1 MKLRIATA
9 RQGTAWVQAGIKT
22 FFAQPLALTSLF
34 FFSMM
39 LMSLIGSIPM
49 VGTAVALG
57 LLPLSTLAMMVAAA
71 VTLQGKRPTL
81 GTVIGALRMDA
92 QRRNAFVLLGCLY
105 ALGFVV
111 VLGISSIADGG
122 QFARLNLMGGEISRE
137 VVEQPEFQLAMLLTL
152 ALYVP
157 LSMLFWHAPGL
168 IYWHR
173 VPAVKAVFFSL
184 VACLRNM
191 AAFTMFGL
199 VWMGVSLG
207 FGMVLALLATALGAL
222 LGTWVAVGLMVLG
235 SLMLAA
241 MFMASIV
248 FSFRDCFEPPDGS
261 PALED

>member
-1 MKLRIATA
+1 MKLRIATS
-9 RQGTAWVQAGIKT
+9 RQGTTWVQAGIKT

-49 VGTAVALG
+49 VGAVVALG
-57 LLPLSTLAMMVAAA
+57 LLPLSTLMMMVAAA
-71 VTLQGKRPTL
+71 VTLQGERPTL
-81 GTVIGALRMDA
+81 GTIIQALRMDA
-92 QRRNAFVLLGCLY
+92 QRRNAFIVLGSLY

-111 VLGISSIADGG
+111 VLGLSSIADGG
-122 QFARLNLMGGEISRE
+122 QFAKFNLMGDAISRE
-137 VVEQPEFQLAMLLTL
+137 VVEQPEFQIAMLLTL

-184 VACLRNM
+184 VACMRNM
-191 AAFTMFGL
+191 SAFMMFGL

-207 FGMVLALLATALGAL
+207 FGMVLALLATLLGSL

-241 MFMASIV
+241 MFMTSIV
-248 FSFRDCFEPPDGS
+248 FSFRDCFEAPDGS
-261 PALED
+261 LALEN

>member
-9 RQGTAWVQAGIKT
+9 RQGSTWVQAGIKT

-39 LMSLIGSIPM
+39 LVSLIGSIPV
-49 VGTAVALG
+49 VGAAVALG
-57 LLPLSTLAMMVAAA
+57 LLPLTTLVMMVATA
-71 VTLQGKRPTL
+71 VTLQGERPTL
-81 GTVIGALRMDA
+81 NTIINALRMDP

-111 VLGISSIADGG
+111 VLGISSIADDG
-122 QFARLNLMGGEISRE
+122 QFAKLNLLGGPISRE

-191 AAFTMFGL
+191 SAFTMFGL
-199 VWMGVSLG
+199 AWMGVSLG
-207 FGMVLALLATALGAL
+207 FGMVLALFATLLGAM
-222 LGTWVAVGLMVLG
+222 LGTWVAMGVMVLG

-241 MFMASIV
+241 MFMTSIV
-248 FSFRDCFEPPDGS
+248 FSFRDCFDAPDGS
-261 PALED
+261 LALEN